1 MMRRILAGCALLLA
15 TSGCWPSSTAAA
27 GPHPVGAASGLPL
40 LALRYGLTPQ
50 QVAGFVADLP
60 APQIKLLEQ
69 DQAELEALTPLQM
82 QALVNGERTDQ
93 AQFAGSGQT
102 VARWIQLAP
111 GSSIHAILSG
121 SWGDEPTKIF
131 PTILARAVVSGGA
144 CPVARLDHGVIVPLR
159 TRFRASSLTELPGAP
174 GSTNGKAG
182 YPQYFV
188 QNTSPQ
194 DFPNGTPMATTSW
207 QECEAVLPY
216 GFRNAVIDGV
226 ELMLPKLVPDRILV
240 VADTGCRMAGALAA
254 NGGNQQNCS
263 SPTAFPWA
271 YLASWEATFK
281 PDLIVHVG
289 DWFYRDT
296 NCNNSFPGCA
306 DPTSPNYETWGD
318 TFDSW
323 NADVL
328 FPANALLAAA
338 PWVMTRGNHESCGR
352 GARGWYALLDPYPYE
367 FGHVSCAP
375 SSPTPPSGGV
385 ANHTADFE
393 PSYVVP
399 AGGVNF
405 LVHDS
410 SLANDSAVA
419 AALAQNYDLD
429 LTNLLAAVGP
439 RSINVFTTHKPSFGL
454 TYGAQGAP
462 AAPDDTAGDVTEQ
475 AVFAGGTYAASAFSN
490 GVPANIGL
498 FLSGHIH
505 QFEYVNFADRAR
517 YAPQL
522 IVGMGGT
529 LLDADLNTGLV
540 PANGTLDPAAYA
552 QADAP
557 FSVSQINGSV
567 LAALATRTY
576 GHDEFGFALLDI
588 ERDPR
593 GTVTGFDAAV
603 YKASSTL
610 AGHCQIGLRP
620 ARSISCD
627 F

>member
-1 MMRRILAGCALLLA
+1 MIRRLMICCAVLTATVCQILPAGAVP
-15 TSGCWPSSTAAA
+15 TGR
-27 GPHPVGAASGLPL
+27 GLER
-40 LALRYGLTPQ
+40 LALRYGIGVTDLT
-50 QVAGFVADLP
+50 ALLASLP
-60 APQIKLLEQ
+60 PAQIKLLEQ
-69 DQAELEALTPLQM
+69 DAAELESLSPAQIQGFL
-82 QALVNGERTDQ
+82 NGLIGARSDTG
-93 AQFAGSGQT
+93 GSGQT

-111 GSSIHAILSG
+111 GSSVNTLISG
-121 SWGDEPTKIF
+121 SWGDEPTSIF

-144 CPVARLDHGVIVPLR
+144 CPVARLAHGLVIPMRV
-159 TRFRASSLTELPGAP
+159 RFSGASLTNVPGTP

-194 DFPNGTPMATTSW
+194 NFPNGTPMATTSW
-207 QECEAVLPY
+207 AECETVLPY
-216 GFRNAVIDGV
+216 GFSTASIDGV
-226 ELMLPKLVPDRILV
+226 ELTLPKPRPERILV
-240 VADTGCRMAGALAA
+240 MADTGCRMAGALAA
-254 NGGNQQNCS
+254 NGANQQNCS

-281 PDLIVHVG
+281 PDLVVHVG

-296 NCNNSFPGCA
+296 NCNNTFPGCA

-328 FPANALLAAA
+328 FPANPLLAAA

-352 GARGWYALLDPYPYE
+352 GARGWYALLDPYPYNPANVAC
-367 FGHVSCAP
+367 GP
-375 SSPTPPSGGV
+375 SSPAAPANGV

-419 AALAQNYDLD
+419 TALAQNYDLD

-439 RSINVFTTHKPSFGL
+439 HSINVFTTHKPSFGL
-454 TYGAQGAP
+454 TYGAQGTP
-462 AAPDDTAGDVTEQ
+462 AAPDDTAGDFTEQ
-475 AVFAGGTYAASAFSN
+475 AVVAGGTYAASAFAQ

-505 QFEYVNFADRAR
+505 QFEYVNFADAAH

-522 IVGMGGT
+522 IVGVGGT
-529 LLDADLNTGLV
+529 LLDPDLNTGLV

-552 QADAP
+552 QTDAP
-557 FSVSQINGSV
+557 FSINQISGSV
-567 LAALATRTY
+567 VQALASRTY
-576 GHDEFGFALLDI
+576 GHDEFGFALLQTQ
-588 ERDPR
+588 RD
-593 GTVTGFDAAV
+593 GTGAVTGFDAAV

-610 AGHCQIGLRP
+610 AGHCKIALRP
-620 ARSISCD
+620 TRNISCD